1 MISTLLPYS
10 ADAVKWLG
18 AAVLAVALMVA
29 GDYVGDS
36 LKPDRKPV
44 PPDTIEKE
52 RTITRT
58 DTVTETVPR
67 TVIRYKQDTVR
78 ATDTV
83 RVPVPADFEM
93 MGVVPQQPLDIGS
106 DEATLTY
113 WTGDRW
119 QQNVY
124 GLPRDTWRLDLRA
137 QGTALR
143 DAAVASTSL
152 QVRRRT
158 TFGWLGVGPSYGAVV
173 TTEATTG
180 FGVTVS
186 FTTTLWS
193 N

>member
-106 DEATLTY
+106 GQATLTY

-124 GLPRDTWRLDLRA
+124 DLPDENW
-137 QGTALR
+137 ALWPE
-143 DAAVASTSL
+143 VEI
-152 QVRRRT
+152 RT
-158 TFGWLGVGPSYGAVV
+158 TPIGL
-173 TTEATTG
+173 EATGALSLRYRKVTLSAGYTTIAGERG
-180 FGVTVS
+180 FTAGLAVRP
-186 FTTTLWS
+186 FTLTW
-193 N
+193 